1 MSLKAKLFTTISL
14 MCLTIA
20 MLMVGVWAVKTADFK
35 VGGNISFTAT
45 GINATI
51 SQGALSD
58 TGSWVTSSD
67 ANEKMKEIVLNT
79 DKTTAQIEQEFLSW
93 QNLDFLFNEAGDDV
107 TITFSITNNSTN
119 ADEYVAVIVNVS
131 GGTMTNATANINTS
145 SATLASNGGSQE
157 FVITFS
163 VTDKTANASLTGFE
177 IVFDMELVTPVEA
190 SETPFTFSYSDET
203 TTADAGEVSTLS
215 TKATETLTASI
226 TDCDTSVTEVEIP
239 ILVRN
244 DGKTYLVNNIAD
256 GTSTTGAFYGCK
268 SLTSITIPK
277 SMTSIGAYAFYKCT
291 GITSIEIPNSV
302 TSIGSLAFSSC
313 TGLTSMNY
321 LGTLK
326 DWVNIS
332 FVGLY
337 SNPTYYTKSLVING
351 ETITSISAEDLE
363 GVTSIGEGAFYS
375 CSGLTSIEIPDS
387 VTSIGSSAF
396 SSCSGLTSVTIG
408 SGVTTIGQSAFSSCS
423 GLASVIIGS
432 GVTSIGEDAFYKCTG
447 LTSIIVDENNT
458 KYDSRDNCN
467 AIIETANNSLIA
479 GCKTTIIP
487 DSVTSIGEEAFN
499 NCTGLTSIEIPS
511 SVTSIGSYAFYDCTG
526 LTSIEIPDSVTS
538 IGSSAF
544 YKCTGLTSMTIPAS
558 VTSISQEAF
567 SRCSG
572 LTSIEIPDSVTSI
585 GEKAFDDC
593 TGLTNIEIPSSVTSI
608 GNFAFDGCT
617 ALTSMNYLGTLK
629 DWVSISFG
637 STTSTPTYYTKSLV
651 INGETIT
658 SITAEDLE
666 GATSIGSSAFY
677 KCTGLTSI
685 EIPTSV
691 TSIGGSAFYDCTGL
705 TNIEIPSSVTSIG
718 KYAFRNCTALTSI
731 EIPSSVTS
739 IGYEAFY
746 GCSVLTTVVIDSET
760 VASGLT
766 SATAQ
771 GYLINYAT
779 KVYVKSGLSVGS
791 YLNTTNFPNVE
802 TITSGDYAGYTK
814 YSK

>member
-396 SSCSGLTSVTIG
+396 
-408 SGVTTIGQSAFSSCS
+408 
-423 GLASVIIGS
+423 
-432 GVTSIGEDAFYKCTG
+432 
-447 LTSIIVDENNT
+447 
-458 KYDSRDNCN
+458 
-467 AIIETANNSLIA
+467 
-479 GCKTTIIP
+479 
-487 DSVTSIGEEAFN
+487 
-499 NCTGLTSIEIPS
+499 
-511 SVTSIGSYAFYDCTG
+511 
-526 LTSIEIPDSVTS
+526 
-538 IGSSAF
+538 